1 MYYIFINVLLY
12 QGKVINV
19 SNEYIVCMIAILLQ
33 NYKKNPLFIHSLVCV
48 YSHSGTRTFLC
59 YDIYSQK
66 KFKKQEPLEKAKLFT
81 RFSEMELLGRFCV
94 VFSVLSL

>member
-1 MYYIFINVLLY
+1 MFYFI
-12 QGKVINV
+12 KVINV

-33 NYKKNPLFIHSLVCV
+33 NYKKKSLFIHSLVCV
-48 YSHSGTRTFLC
+48 YSGTRTFLC
-59 YDIYSQK
+59 YYIAK
-66 KFKKQEPLEKAKLFT
+66 KKYKKNQEPLEKAKLFT